1 MNWDEVECVEG
12 LTMDNEVPD
21 ASPDRLVDQSVGCP
35 QGIGERGPTAGS
47 QSSQPTNPAVD
58 WNHIHDAIQE
68 VFETL
73 AARILA
79 QEPRAL
85 SEAGRSSTRT
95 FALLSYRVF
104 LHLDGDDHDPIV
116 VGISLSPRGDRVQIT
131 GDISGD
137 ESGYVY
143 FDDGCAVETACDPPA
158 IRECARGIAER
169 LAAQESA
176 IIEAIR
182 NRHPCAV
189 VK

>member
-1 MNWDEVECVEG
+1 MNHD
-12 LTMDNEVPD
+12 VPD
-21 ASPDRLVDQSVGCP
+21 ASPDRLVDQRVGGP
-35 QGIGERGPTAGS
+35 QGVVDGGPTTGS
-47 QSSQPTNPAVD
+47 RSRQPASPAVD
-58 WNHIHDAIQE
+58 WNHIHDVIQE
-68 VFETL
+68 VFEAL
-73 AARILA
+73 AARVLA
-79 QEPRAL
+79 QEPRA
-85 SEAGRSSTRT
+85 SSKAGRSSTRT

-116 VGISLSPRGDRVQIT
+116 VGISLTPRGDRVQIM

-143 FDDGCAVETACDPPA
+143 FDEGCAVETTCEPQA
-158 IRECARGIAER
+158 IRECACAIAER
-169 LAAQESA
+169 LAAQEST